1 MGDAPVGSSLAGRRA
16 LVCGA
21 SRGIGRA
28 IAILFAKAGANVT
41 AIARDGDAL
50 AATVS
55 ELTGDGGEHTSIAV
69 DLTDFDS
76 LTHEVER
83 AIGHGGDFD
92 ILVNNSGG
100 PVAGPANEAEPD
112 VFRQAFQQHLLASQV
127 LVRLVAPGM
136 KRRGLGRIIN
146 IISTSVKEP
155 IPGLGVSNTVRGAVA
170 NWAKTLAYELGPH
183 GITVNN
189 ILPGYTKTD
198 RLTYILEQRAKRDGT
213 SLDAVERQAMARV
226 PLGRF
231 ARPDEIASAAVF
243 LASDAAAYIN
253 GINLPVDGGRTLS
266 L

>member
-1 MGDAPVGSSLAGRRA
+1 MGDASSRFSLTGRRA

-28 IAILFAKAGANVT
+28 IATLFAEAGANVT
-41 AIARDGDAL
+41 AIARDGDSL
-50 AATVS
+50 AAMVS
-55 ELTGDGGEHTSIAV
+55 ELARGSDEHTPIAV
-69 DLTDFDS
+69 DLTQFDS
-76 LTHEVER
+76 LTEAVER
-83 AIGHGGDFD
+83 ASGQEGDFD

-100 PVAGPANEAEPD
+100 PVAGPASEAEPD
-112 VFRQAFQQHLLASQV
+112 AFRQAFQQHLLASQV
-127 LVRLVAPGM
+127 LVKLVAPGM
-136 KRRGLGRIIN
+136 KRRGVGRIIN
-146 IISTSVKEP
+146 VISTSVKEP

-189 ILPGYTKTD
+189 LLPGYTKTD
-198 RLTYILEQRAKRDGT
+198 RLTYIFGQRAERDGT

-231 ARPDEIASAAVF
+231 ARPDEIASAALF